1 VLSIV
6 LFKIKKNMN
15 LSHLKTGD
23 LIVRVKGIF
32 STHYMVYIGVENGS
46 ILVAENQN
54 GFGVRYVTLKE
65 ALKGNAILRFEKFGG
80 TELDRMFVV
89 SKINGILG
97 KAYDLVAFNCEHFA
111 RMISHG
117 KPKSKQVEITSNLAI
132 ITGTGLISSK
142 NKTLQS
148 FGILTLV
155 SGIIAKIVQ
164 S

>member
-1 VLSIV
+1 
-6 LFKIKKNMN
+6 MN
-15 LSHLKTGD
+15 ISHLKIGD
-23 LIVRVKGIF
+23 LIVRAKGIF
-32 STHYMVYIGVENGS
+32 STHYIVYIGIENGN
-46 ILVAENQN
+46 IFVAENQN
-54 GFGVRYVTLKE
+54 GFGVRYVTLNE

-80 TELDRMFVV
+80 TEYDRQFVV
-89 SKINGILG
+89 TKINGMLG

-117 KPKSKQVEITSNLAI
+117 KPKSVQVETTSNLAI
-132 ITGTGLISSK
+132 IAGTGLISSK

-148 FGILTLV
+148 FGMVAIV

>member
-1 VLSIV
+1 
-6 LFKIKKNMN
+6 MN
-15 LSHLKTGD
+15 LSHLKIGD
-23 LIVRVKGIF
+23 LIVRAKGIF
-32 STHYMVYIGVENGS
+32 STHYMVYIGIQNGN

-54 GFGVRYVTLKE
+54 GFGVRYVTLNE

-80 TELDRMFVV
+80 TEYERRFVV
-89 SKINGILG
+89 SKINGMLG
-97 KAYDLVAFNCEHFA
+97 RAYDLVAFNCEHFA

-117 KPKSKQVEITSNLAI
+117 KPKSKQVETTSNLAI
-132 ITGTGLISSK
+132 IAGTGLISSK

-148 FGILTLV
+148 FGMLAIV